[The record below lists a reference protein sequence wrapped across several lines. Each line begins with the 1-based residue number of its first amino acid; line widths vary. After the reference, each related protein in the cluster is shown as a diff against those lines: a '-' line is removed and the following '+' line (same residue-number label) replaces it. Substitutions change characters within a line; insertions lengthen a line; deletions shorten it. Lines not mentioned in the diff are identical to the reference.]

1 MTVWFVERP
10 VAEMKPPRFT
20 QAHPG
25 ETPLNRIPDRASS
38 NVTPGVTNPGI
49 AGRGDHNSAA
59 LEALLL
65 LQMSLN
71 ILPLTPHRMQFL
83 LRHQLQLISQMR

>member
-59 LEALLL
+59 QKLSFFSRCA
-65 LQMSLN
+65 S
-71 ILPLTPHRMQFL
+71 ISFRS
-83 LRHQLQLISQMR
+83 RHTGCSFFSDINCS